1 MTMEIIQDV
10 RMKLYIKTNKRTV
23 EEEFESLFDM
33 RLFMD
38 RFFMQRAERRSGK
51 PGSRYKGSERR
62 MDA

>member
-51 PGSRYKGSERR
+51 PRSGYRGSERR
-62 MDA
+62 MHA